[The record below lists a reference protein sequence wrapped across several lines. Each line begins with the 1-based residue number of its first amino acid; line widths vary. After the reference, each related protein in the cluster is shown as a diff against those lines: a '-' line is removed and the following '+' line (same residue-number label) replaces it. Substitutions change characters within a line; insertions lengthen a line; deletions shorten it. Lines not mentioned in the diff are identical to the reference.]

1 MALNIKTVCTGIEY
15 SCQKGPKNYDHPH
28 HRKSAQ
34 QRYDCST
41 TVAVLLVP
49 RTPMMPHYTPMMS
62 YYTPMTT
69 YYTPMMPYISGRATS
84 PINRSSSVRGVTL
97 LQIYTSID
105 LLITDPTN
113 IRSLASDARY
123 AWYSS
128 ATNTLAHI
136 ANHRLSHCTM
146 RRSMCLFAHSH
157 VSWSNYCI
165 LFQLLSWFLPFSVLT
180 SRQGFLA
187 GHIFVVLYLYC
198 SHFWYPV
205 RLSIAFSSLLSFAT
219 SVWCNFSTR

>member
-1 MALNIKTVCTGIEY
+1 MALNIKTVCTGTEY

-41 TVAVLLVP
+41 TTVVAVLLVP

-123 AWYSS
+123 A
-128 ATNTLAHI
+128 
-136 ANHRLSHCTM
+136 
-146 RRSMCLFAHSH
+146 
-157 VSWSNYCI
+157 
-165 LFQLLSWFLPFSVLT
+165 
-180 SRQGFLA
+180 
-187 GHIFVVLYLYC
+187 
-198 SHFWYPV
+198 
-205 RLSIAFSSLLSFAT
+205 
-219 SVWCNFSTR
+219 